1 MPGAKLD
8 QDFPDP
14 HPHASGRNNPGM
26 AAEINSFTIM
36 IGSMVFARRVELR
49 LTQQQLAE
57 MAGTNQ
63 AHISKIEAGDDSV
76 TGKVLNKVMRVLN
89 LASLQ
94 PGYQEQAAGR
104 ELVPQ

>member
-1 MPGAKLD
+1 
-8 QDFPDP
+8 
-14 HPHASGRNNPGM
+14 
-26 AAEINSFTIM
+26 M
-36 IGSMVFARRVELR
+36 IGTLVFARRVELR

-76 TGKVLNKVMRVLN
+76 TGKVLNKVMRVLS
-89 LASLQ
+89 LSALQ
-94 PGYQEQAAGR
+94 PVFHEHAAGR